1 VPEKLNQRTFF
12 TYIKSDSPLVG
23 LHPLPKVT
31 LLLAINFVALI
42 IEAPLPFILLIIL
55 IALGF
60 KLLHIPMIGIKKFV
74 IVVMIASQA
83 VLISYLLG
91 SSIPGKQVYI
101 TFPWGTYVSEMTFL
115 YAATMIM
122 RYTTMLLGSTLV
134 LVTTSDRDIVY
145 GAAALKLPYTLGI
158 MMSLAFRMATIFAE
172 DFIKVRDAMILRGA
186 SFHEGP
192 LLERAKKY
200 ANVFTSMIVIAL
212 RRLMDISYAIQAKGF
227 GAAPKRTYYR
237 EYRLRGS
244 DVVITALLI
253 ASVLSA
259 YFLRYSV
266 GILAFPGWIPVI

>member
-1 VPEKLNQRTFF
+1 VR
-12 TYIKSDSPLVG
+12 
-23 LHPLPKVT
+23 LHPLPKVA

-42 IEAPLPFILLIIL
+42 IEAPIPFISLIVL
-55 IALGF
+55 IAVGF
-60 KLLHIPMIGIKKFV
+60 KLLRVPLIGLKKFV
-74 IVVMIASQA
+74 VVVLIASQA

-91 SSIPGKQVYI
+91 SSIPGKHVYI
-101 TFPWGTYVSEMTFL
+101 AYPWGTYVSEMTLL

-122 RYTTMLLGSTLV
+122 RYTTMLLGSTLI

-145 GAAALKLPYTLGI
+145 GAAALKLPYTLGL
-158 MMSLAFRMATIFAE
+158 MMSLAFRTATIFAE

-212 RRLMDISYAIQAKGF
+212 RRLMDIAYAIQAKGF
-227 GAAPKRTYYR
+227 GAASKRTYYR
-237 EYRLRGS
+237 EYKLKAS
-244 DVVITALLI
+244 DAAVTALLVL
-253 ASVLSA
+253 SVLAA

-266 GILAFPGWIPVI
+266 GVFAFPGWMPTI

>member
-1 VPEKLNQRTFF
+1 LSQRTFF
-12 TYIKSDSPLVG
+12 TYIKSDSPLVRM
-23 LHPLPKVT
+23 HPLPKVA

-42 IEAPLPFILLIIL
+42 IEAPIPFILLITL

-60 KLLHIPMIGIKKFV
+60 KLLRVPLIGLKKFV
-74 IVVMIASQA
+74 IVVIIASQA

-91 SSIPGKQVYI
+91 SSIPGKHVYI
-101 TFPWGTYVSEMTFL
+101 TYPWGTYVSEMTLL

-122 RYTTMLLGSTLV
+122 RYTTMLLGSTLI

-145 GAAALKLPYTLGI
+145 GAAALKLPYTLGL
-158 MMSLAFRMATIFAE
+158 MMSLAFRTATIFAE
-172 DFIKVRDAMILRGA
+172 DFMKVRDAMILRGA

-212 RRLMDISYAIQAKGF
+212 RRLMDIAYAIQAKGF

-237 EYRLRGS
+237 EYRLRIS

-259 YFLRYSV
+259 YFLKYSV
-266 GILAFPGWIPVI
+266 GILAFPGWIPAIQ